1 MRNCLPTGLWRVR
14 TLPDS
19 ITLSIPTR
27 FPGHSTERHVQKQTE
42 VDVPTNSSLTRQNA
56 VLEREVQVAC
66 EVGRDGF
73 EATGAKNRELQTR
86 RPSPSCARH
95 SMPSGTMSASSH
107 RWASPFHTDEL
118 VDWALTEVAVH
129 RYGRFGRHRGTRLVH
144 RNSMTSECTTVRG
157 ESGTMMR
164 HILPAH
170 GVAASLAV
178 AALALGMTMP
188 TASGLLVPASCCA
201 QRIASGEAATVR
213 SAVLLSAITAR
224 ADEHLTSASGTWK
237 ASGIV
242 HRSPRRGA
250 DSSIPR
256 PGTARQGSRA

>member
-1 MRNCLPTGLWRVR
+1 
-14 TLPDS
+14 
-19 ITLSIPTR
+19 
-27 FPGHSTERHVQKQTE
+27 
-42 VDVPTNSSLTRQNA
+42 
-56 VLEREVQVAC
+56 
-66 EVGRDGF
+66 
-73 EATGAKNRELQTR
+73 
-86 RPSPSCARH
+86 
-95 SMPSGTMSASSH
+95 MSASSH

-118 VDWALTEVAVH
+118 VDWAHTEVAVH

-144 RNSMTSECTTVRG
+144 RNSMTGECTTVRG

-164 HILPAH
+164 HILPAR

-242 HRSPRRGA
+242 HRP
-250 DSSIPR
+250 SSIVR
-256 PGTARQGSRA
+256 PGGVRLPPSRVREQRVKGPARDGFGRTVDASPARSKTREVISALSAEIATLSSAQSDSC